1 MKRGGGLDAVLLIV
15 WCLILAGQGLDRFDL
30 PGGPDPGLPGGSSPE
45 GHGFA
50 PSPSP
55 RNQPLHPKFTP
66 VATVVPP
73 IGSAP
78 VGPVSLPG
86 TPNLPG
92 AFGQTSGAFAPPPPT
107 GLSVGPPTVLLIP
120 QTPLGQ
126 GGGAFA
132 PPTPNLSLVP
142 LAGNAPQIQTGAGI
156 PYFVPFAQGPTSI
169 INPFIQPPLVPFG
182 QVGVPVQSYLPGF
195 FTGNVNPFNRSCN
208 YYYFAGCGPSGGA
221 VTDFNFST
229 R

>member
-15 WCLILAGQGLDRFDL
+15 WCLILAGQGLDRFDI

-50 PSPSP
+50 PSP

-107 GLSVGPPTVLLIP
+107 GLSVGPPPVLLIP

-169 INPFIQPPLVPFG
+169 INQFIQPPLVPFG